1 MEGFLL
7 FIAVTNALCLLG
19 CRCVHVSVHVYACV
33 CVCVCACAR
42 VCVSFPCPHN
52 SQLQYIYSML
62 VELTIC
68 CSLIL
73 SSCCLLPVSV
83 GNCCSS
89 RLPARHLSRS
99 PSPTMPDTG
108 TCVFV
113 TALCY
118 ALTRPS
124 PSPCT
129 HLWGQALALPGSAG
143 QGIVGGDSEVSSV
156 RVWVL
161 VYCSIGAVVK

>member
-19 CRCVHVSVHVYACV
+19 CRCVHVSVHVYARV
-33 CVCVCACAR
+33 C
-42 VCVSFPCPHN
+42 VCVSFPRPHN

-99 PSPTMPDTG
+99 PSPTMPDAG

-118 ALTRPS
+118 ALTRPL

-129 HLWGQALALPGSAG
+129 RLWGQALALPGPAG
-143 QGIVGGDSEVSSV
+143 QGNVGGDSEVGSV
-156 RVWVL
+156 RVCVL
-161 VYCSIGAVVK
+161 VDCSIGVVVK

>member
-19 CRCVHVSVHVYACV
+19 CRCVYVSVHVYARV
-33 CVCVCACAR
+33 CVCVRAR
-42 VCVSFPCPHN
+42 VCVSFPRPHN

-99 PSPTMPDTG
+99 PSPTMPDAG

-118 ALTRPS
+118 ALTRPL

-129 HLWGQALALPGSAG
+129 HLWGQALALPGPAG
-143 QGIVGGDSEVSSV
+143 QGNVGGDSEVGSV
-156 RVWVL
+156 RVCVL
-161 VYCSIGAVVK
+161 VNCSIGAVVK